1 MASLNTYRAVATR
14 EGRWWAVDVE
24 GVGLTQGRDLGDALR
39 MATDLVSLMRG
50 VPEDSVEINLVTR
63 DQLPEGD
70 AEIGVRA
77 SWQGASF
84 LPADGRAPE
93 D

>member
-24 GVGLTQGRDLGDALR
+24 GVGHTQGRDLGEARR
-39 MATDLVSLMRG
+39 MAADIVSIMRG
-50 VPEDSVEINLVTR
+50 VPEESIEINLVTLE
-63 DQLPEGD
+63 QLLGGD
-70 AEIGVRA
+70 DEMALRA
-77 SWQGASF
+77 PMQTTS
-84 LPADGRAPE
+84 LPSHERAPE

>member
-24 GVGLTQGRDLGDALR
+24 GVGHTQGRDLGEARR
-39 MATDLVSLMRG
+39 MAADLVSIMRG
-50 VPEDSVEINLVTR
+50 VPEESIEINLVTLE
-63 DQLPEGD
+63 QLLGGD
-70 AEIGVRA
+70 DEMALRA
-77 SWQGASF
+77 PMQTTS
-84 LPADGRAPE
+84 LPSHERAPE

>member
-24 GVGLTQGRDLGDALR
+24 GVGHTQGRDLGEARR
-39 MATDLVSLMRG
+39 MAADLVSIMRG
-50 VPEDSVEINLVTR
+50 VPEESNEINLVTLE
-63 DQLPEGD
+63 QLLGGD
-70 AEIGVRA
+70 DEMALRA
-77 SWQGASF
+77 PMQTTS
-84 LPADGRAPE
+84 LPSHERAPE

>member
-24 GVGLTQGRDLGDALR
+24 GVGHTQGRDLGDARR
-39 MATDLVSLMRG
+39 MAADLVSIMRG
-50 VPEDSVEINLVTR
+50 VPEESIEINLVTLE
-63 DQLPEGD
+63 QILGGD
-70 AEIGVRA
+70 DEMALRA
-77 SWQGASF
+77 SMQATSV
-84 LPADGRAPE
+84 PSHERAPE

>member
-24 GVGLTQGRDLGDALR
+24 GVGHTQGRDLGEARR
-39 MATDLVSLMRG
+39 MAADLVSIMRG
-50 VPEDSVEINLVTR
+50 VPEESNEINLVTLE
-63 DQLPEGD
+63 QLLGGD
-70 AEIGVRA
+70 DEMALR
-77 SWQGASF
+77 SPMQTTS
-84 LPADGRAPE
+84 LPSHERAPE

>member
-24 GVGLTQGRDLGDALR
+24 GVGHTQGRDLGEARR
-39 MATDLVSLMRG
+39 MAADLVSIMRG
-50 VPEDSVEINLVTR
+50 VPEESIEINLVTLE
-63 DQLPEGD
+63 QLLGGD
-70 AEIGVRA
+70 EELALRA
-77 SWQGASF
+77 PMQATS
-84 LPADGRAPE
+84 LPAHERAPE

>member
-24 GVGLTQGRDLGDALR
+24 GVGHTQGRDLIEARRMAADLVTLEQLLGGDDEMALR
-39 MATDLVSLMRG
+39 APMQTTSL
-50 VPEDSVEINLVTR
+50 PSHE
-63 DQLPEGD
+63 
-70 AEIGVRA
+70 
-77 SWQGASF
+77 
-84 LPADGRAPE
+84 RAPE